1 MYKIVLYSEEK
12 VVFDTITN
20 VFKEYLPALS
30 EMHFKILKFD
40 STLELNTFNE
50 NGGKADIYFLNLSS
64 ENIEN
69 SLNIGK
75 AIRQLNPY
83 TFIIYI
89 SNISTYKSEYLKIL
103 PFAILPK
110 PIVKKQLFSILSN
123 IFRLLKN
130 ADLSLLEVKTK
141 DGIITIDRRLITFV
155 EYGNHYL
162 LIHTK
167 GGSTIKSSTIRTS
180 FKIWMEPLLKYESFI
195 SPHKSYLVNMDYVQK
210 ITNNHTFIMQGQ
222 EIIPISNQSFSHI
235 KAKYLKYI
243 KNTYAINNV
252 KKIANHSY

>member
-89 SNISTYKSEYLKIL
+89 SNISTYKSEYLKIF